1 MRRNNCPEVLRGP
14 FERLNTIFSYLCE
27 NSNHIHMKVVR
38 VHPDENKMRARRKIE
53 YVRNGQKMCSSIF
66 VALPKGGGTYSRDTS
81 HRFVFCLKG
90 SVRIDTRFYW
100 DEVMAEGQ
108 MAYVPGGWNLYL
120 KALEESEVLIFS
132 CASLYFGGDD
142 ELLDYLS
149 ENRGDTEIH
158 FLRMEDNLKELVR
171 DIASKTATK
180 RFVLGEICESWRMQL
195 MITLETYYPK
205 EDLAAFLCR
214 ASSQKVDFRT
224 MVTNAYGDA
233 GRSVERLAKL
243 CGMSRGTL
251 YNRFKEEFGVMPND
265 WMNERTKED
274 MLQAAGIRNITNE
287 GLGYVMKMTQSQLC
301 HFIRKHF
308 DCTPQELI
316 DSRR

>member
-1 MRRNNCPEVLRGP
+1 M
-14 FERLNTIFSYLCE
+14 S
-27 NSNHIHMKVVR
+27 R
-38 VHPDENKMRARRKIE
+38 VHPDENKTRARRKLQF
-53 YVRNGQKMCSSIF
+53 VKDGQELCSSIY
-66 VALPKGGGTYSRDTS
+66 VALPKGGGTYSRVAS

-90 SVRIDTRFYW
+90 SMRIDTRFYW
-100 DEVMAEGQ
+100 DEVMTEGQ
-108 MAYVPGGWNLYL
+108 MAFVPAGYNLYI
-120 KALEESEVLIFS
+120 KALEETEVLIFS

-149 ENRGDTEIH
+149 ENRDHTEIH
-158 FLRMEDNLKELVR
+158 FLRMEENLKVLVR

-180 RFVLGEICESWRMQL
+180 RFVLGEVCESWRMQL

-205 EDLAAFLCR
+205 EELAAFLCR
-214 ASSQKVDFRT
+214 TFSQKVDFRT

-251 YNRFKEEFGVMPND
+251 YNRFKEEFGVMPSD

-287 GLGYVMKMTQSQLC
+287 GLGYVMKMTQSQLH
-301 HFIRKHF
+301 HFTKKHL

-316 DSRR
+316 DSRK